1 MITSIEL
8 GNFISHFETKLD
20 FEDGVTVFVGHNG
33 AGKSSIIDAITF
45 ALFGEHT
52 RKSNK
57 SLIRRGTSQ
66 AYVKVRFT
74 SQSKTYEATRK
85 IDSKGTMSA
94 QFVELQGEQ
103 EIVRAAGERKQFGES
118 TTHEIESTLGL
129 DFQKLKVAS
138 IVQQG
143 ELSSIIKAKPKEFK
157 ELLNAIIGID
167 KLDLASENLKG
178 VQKNFR
184 QTIYKKFGYDDT
196 HIPMLTKELEEKHQ
210 EIKNSEPQKLELQYR
225 KETKAKELELL
236 QKKVDS
242 DSAKESIL
250 RQIDERKMEFTKYVR
265 DAILAIQKNIS
276 EKERKIKD
284 CQGCFD
290 IAQKKDELESKL
302 HSIKLEIENTR
313 TKIQEC
319 ETQKTILHE
328 HQKLAKKLQLQDG
341 KCPVCDSHVDKL
353 RPVFQ
358 VEHLKEEHEK
368 MVLQIKSLDAQRHE
382 LQQLEKETLE
392 ASKKAAAAK
401 ATLDAHAIQRA
412 DQLGAILQEVE
423 TQKAQIQKIPLVITT
438 SGGLLEASEIDSHA
452 RILYEKIETLQ
463 KVIIGFDPTEFAR
476 LKSELESKKKEQSKL
491 DQEYGAITEKIAHA
505 TQRTEKLGTILQEL
519 GHVKEYLGKID
530 EIQDIVYNRDGPVA
544 TSLRSWALSTIS
556 AKSSDYLAMLNTKIH
571 RIMLSEKARDISI
584 TCYSKN
590 TLIDIDSLS
599 GGEQVSVA
607 LALRLGMA
615 HLLGSSN
622 LNFVI
627 LDEPTTHLDSER
639 RRSLVRVLSQLSNIT
654 NGTTGPL
661 QFIIIT
667 HDAEIFEDS
676 SVEKIY
682 KFESSEDGTRVLPL

>member
-8 GNFISHFETKLD
+8 GNFISHSETRLD

-33 AGKSSIIDAITF
+33 AGKSSIIDAVTF

-66 AYVKVRFT
+66 AYVRVRFS
-74 SQSKTYEATRK
+74 SQNKSYEATRK
-85 IDSKGTMSA
+85 IDSKGTSSA
-94 QFVELQGEQ
+94 QFVEMQGEQ
-103 EIVRAAGERKQFGES
+103 EILRAAGERKQFGES

-167 KLDLASENLKG
+167 KLDLASEGLKT
-178 VQKNFR
+178 VRKNFR

-196 HIPMLTKELEEKHQ
+196 HIPMLTKELETKLD
-210 EIKNSEPQKLELQYR
+210 EIKESEPQKAQLYTI
-225 KETKAKELELL
+225 KESKAKELELL
-236 QKKVDS
+236 QRKVDS

-250 RQIDERKMEFTKYVR
+250 KQIDERKTEFTKYVK

-276 EKERKIKD
+276 EKERKIRD
-284 CQGCFD
+284 CQGCFE
-290 IAQKKDELESKL
+290 IAAKKDELDSKL
-302 HSIKLEIENTR
+302 QSIKSEIENIR
-313 TKIQEC
+313 KKIQKS

-328 HQKLAKKLQLQDG
+328 HEELAKKMQLQDG

-358 VEHLKEEHEK
+358 VEYLKEEQGK
-368 MVLQIKSLDAQRHE
+368 MTLQIKSLEAQRQE
-382 LQQLEKETLE
+382 MMLQEKETLE
-392 ASKKAAAAK
+392 QGKKAAAAK
-401 ATLDAHAIQRA
+401 ATLDAHAIHGV
-412 DQLGAILQEVE
+412 DQLSTISQEVE

-452 RILYEKIETLQ
+452 RLLYEKIETLQ
-463 KVIIGFDPTEFAR
+463 KEITGFEPSEFVSV
-476 LKSELESKKKEQSKL
+476 KSELESKKKELSRL
-491 DQEYGAITEKIAHA
+491 DQEYGAITEKITQA
-505 TQRTEKLGTILQEL
+505 TQRTEKINSILLEL
-519 GHVKEYLGKID
+519 GHVKEYLGKLD
-530 EIQDIVYNRDGPVA
+530 DIQDMVYNRDGPVA

-556 AKSSDYLAMLNTKIH
+556 AKSSDYLEMLNTKIH
-571 RIMLSEKARDISI
+571 RITLSEKTRDISI

-590 TLIDIDSLS
+590 TIIDIDSLS

-639 RRSLVRVLSQLSNIT
+639 RRSLVRVLSQLSNIS

-682 KFESSEDGTRVLPL
+682 RFESSEDGTRVIPL

>member
-8 GNFISHFETKLD
+8 GNFISHSETRLD

-33 AGKSSIIDAITF
+33 AGKSSIIDAVTF

-66 AYVKVRFT
+66 AYVKVRFS
-74 SQSKTYEATRK
+74 SQNKSYEATRK
-85 IDSKGTMSA
+85 IDSKGITSA

-103 EIVRAAGERKQFGES
+103 EIILAAGERKQFGES

-143 ELSSIIKAKPKEFK
+143 ELGSIIKAKPKEFK

-167 KLDLASENLKG
+167 KLDLASEGLKT

-196 HIPMLTKELEEKHQ
+196 HIPMLTKELESKLD
-210 EIKNSEPQKLELQYR
+210 EIKESEPQKTQLYAI
-225 KETKAKELELL
+225 KESKSKELESF
-236 QKKVDS
+236 QRKVDS

-250 RQIDERKMEFTKYVR
+250 RQIDERKAEFTKYVK

-276 EKERKIKD
+276 EKERKIRD
-284 CQGCFD
+284 CQGCFEM
-290 IAQKKDELESKL
+290 AAKKDELDSKL
-302 HSIKLEIENTR
+302 QSIKSETENIR
-313 TKIQEC
+313 KKIQEF
-319 ETQKTILHE
+319 ETQRTILHE
-328 HQKLAKKLQLQDG
+328 HQELAKKLQLQDG

-358 VEHLKEEHEK
+358 VEHLNEEGQK
-368 MVLQIKSLDAQRHE
+368 I
-382 LQQLEKETLE
+382 TLE
-392 ASKKAAAAK
+392 VKALEAKRQELALQEKDALEQGKKAAVAK
-401 ATLDAHAIQRA
+401 ATLDAHAIHGVE
-412 DQLGAILQEVE
+412 QLRIITQEVE
-423 TQKAQIQKIPLVITT
+423 MQKAQIQKIPQIITT

-452 RILYEKIETLQ
+452 RLLYEKIETLQ
-463 KVIIGFDPTEFAR
+463 KEIIGFDPIEF
-476 LKSELESKKKEQSKL
+476 LKIKSELESKKKELSRL
-491 DQEYGAITEKIAHA
+491 DQEYGAITEKIAQA
-505 TQRTEKLGTILQEL
+505 TLRTQKISSTLVEL
-519 GHVKEYLGKID
+519 GHVKEYLGKLD
-530 EIQDIVYNRDGPVA
+530 DIQDMVYNRDGPVA

-556 AKSSDYLAMLNTKIH
+556 AKSSDYLEMLNTKIH
-571 RIMLSEKARDISI
+571 RITLSEKTRDISI

-590 TLIDIDSLS
+590 TIIDVDSLS

-639 RRSLVRVLSQLSNIT
+639 RRSLVRVLSQLSNIS

-682 KFESSEDGTRVLPL
+682 RFESSEDGTKVIPL

>member
-8 GNFISHFETKLD
+8 GNFISHSETKLD

-45 ALFGEHT
+45 GLFGEHT

-66 AYVKVRFT
+66 AYVKVRF
-74 SQSKTYEATRK
+74 SAMGKTYEVTRK
-85 IDSKGTMSA
+85 IDAKGTLGA
-94 QFVELQGEQ
+94 QFVELQDGQ
-103 EIVRAAGERKQFGES
+103 EVVRSSGERRQFGES
-118 TTHEIESTLGL
+118 TTHEIETTLGL
-129 DFQKLKVAS
+129 DFQKLKIAS

-167 KLDLASENLKG
+167 KLDLASENLKIA
-178 VQKNFR
+178 QKNFR

-196 HIPMLTKELEEKHQ
+196 HIPILTKEIEEKQ
-210 EIKNSEPQKLELQYR
+210 IEIKSSEPQLANLQDKKVAKS
-225 KETKAKELELL
+225 KEVESL
-236 QKKVDS
+236 QHKVDS

-250 RQIDERKMEFTKYVR
+250 RQIEERKAEFTKYVR
-265 DAILAIQKNIS
+265 DAIISIQKNIT
-276 EKERKIKD
+276 EKERKIRD
-284 CQGCFD
+284 CQSCFET
-290 IAQKKDELESKL
+290 AGKKEELDRIIQ
-302 HSIKLEIENTR
+302 SIKAEIEEIR
-313 TKIQEC
+313 KKITEC
-319 ETQKTILHE
+319 ETKKAVLSE
-328 HQKLAKKLQLQDG
+328 HAELAKKLQLQDG

-358 VEHLKEEHEK
+358 VEHIREEQENLKA
-368 MVLQIKSLDAQRHE
+368 QIQ
-382 LQQLEKETLE
+382 TLE
-392 ASKKAAAAK
+392 LKKQQSSKIELEILDQSRKATAAK
-401 ATLDAHAIQRA
+401 ATLDAHSIQRQ
-412 DQLGAILQEVE
+412 DQLHALIQEVE
-423 TQKAQIQKIPLVITT
+423 VQKAQIQKIPLTITT
-438 SGGLLEASEIDSHA
+438 AGGLLEASEIDSHA
-452 RILYEKIETLQ
+452 KVLYEKIEALQ
-463 KVIIGFDPTEFAR
+463 KEITGFEPAEFLRA
-476 LKSELESKKKEQSKL
+476 KSQLESTKNDLSKI
-491 DQEYGAITEKIAHA
+491 DQEYGAITQKITQASQRIEKISA
-505 TQRTEKLGTILQEL
+505 ILIEL
-519 GHVKEYLGKID
+519 NYVKEYLANLD
-530 EIQDIVYNRDGPVA
+530 EVQDNIYNRDGPVA

-556 AKSSDYLAMLNTKIH
+556 SKASDYLAMLNTKIH
-571 RIMLSEKARDISI
+571 RIILAEKTRDISI

-590 TLIDIDSLS
+590 TVIDIDSLS

-607 LALRLGMA
+607 LSLRLGMA

-639 RRSLVRVLSQLSNIT
+639 RKSLVRVLSQLSDIT
-654 NGTTGPL
+654 NGATGPL

-682 KFESSEDGTRVLPL
+682 QFESSEDGTKVTLL

>member
-1 MITSIEL
+1 MIKSIEL
-8 GNFISHFETKLD
+8 GNFISHSETKLD

-66 AYVKVRFT
+66 AYVKVRFS
-74 SQSKTYEATRK
+74 SQNKEYEATRK
-85 IDSKGTMSA
+85 IDAKGALSA
-94 QFVELQGEQ
+94 QFVEIQNGQ
-103 EIVRAAGERKQFGES
+103 EILRAAGERKQFGES

-143 ELSSIIKAKPKEFK
+143 ELNSIIKAKPKEFK

-167 KLDLASENLKG
+167 KLDLASENLKT

-184 QTIYKKFGYDDT
+184 QSIYKKFGYDDT
-196 HIPMLTKELEEKHQ
+196 HIPILSKELEEKQ
-210 EIKNSEPQKLELQYR
+210 KEIKDSEPLKIELQYK
-225 KETKAKELELL
+225 KETKSKELEVL
-236 QKKVDS
+236 QHRVDS
-242 DSAKESIL
+242 DSAKESTL
-250 RQIDERKMEFTKYVR
+250 KQIDERKSEFTKYVR

-276 EKERKIKD
+276 DKERKIRD

-302 HSIKLEIENTR
+302 HATKLEIENTR
-313 TKIQEC
+313 AKIQEC
-319 ETQKTILHE
+319 ETQKTILQE
-328 HQKLAKKLQLQDG
+328 HQGLAKKLQLQDG
-341 KCPVCDSHVDKL
+341 KCPVCNSHVDNL
-353 RPVFQ
+353 RPIFQ
-358 VEHLKEEHEK
+358 VEHLREEQEK
-368 MVLQIKSLDAQRHE
+368 ISQEIKSLESKR
-382 LQQLEKETLE
+382 QQLAQQEKETLE
-392 ASKKAAAAK
+392 QSKKAAAAK
-401 ATLDAHAIQRA
+401 ATLDAHQIQKIE
-412 DQLGAILQEVE
+412 QLNSIIKETELQ
-423 TQKAQIQKIPLVITT
+423 KIQIQKIPLTITT

-452 RILYEKIETLQ
+452 RTLYERIDALQ
-463 KVIIGFDPTEFAR
+463 KEISGFDPAEFTK
-476 LKSELESKKKEQSKL
+476 LKSELESKKKELSRL
-491 DQEYGAITEKIAHA
+491 DQEYGAISEKISQS
-505 TQRTEKLGTILQEL
+505 TQRVEKIDSILLEL
-519 GHVKEYLGKID
+519 GYVREYLTKLD
-530 EIQDIVYNRDGPVA
+530 EIQSVVYSRDGQVA

-571 RIMLSEKARDISI
+571 RIMLSEKTRDISI

-590 TLIDIDSLS
+590 TIIDIDSLS

-627 LDEPTTHLDSER
+627 LDEPTTHLDSDR
-639 RRSLVRVLSQLSNIT
+639 RRSLVRVLSQLTNIT
-654 NGTTGPL
+654 HGTSPL

-682 KFESSEDGTRVLPL
+682 KFESSEDGTRVIPL